1 MSAIWQQ
8 RRVADC
14 LFRYNNIGGF
24 IMTSALIPV
33 LLGIIIIGL
42 GVSNMK
48 GNISSIHWYHRQRVT
63 EADRI
68 PFGKAVGLGTIIMG
82 AGIAVFGYLNF
93 AAEKTQNDIFV
104 AIGSV
109 ILIAA
114 LVVGLVISFW
124 AMIKY
129 NKGIF

>member
-1 MSAIWQQ
+1 MGS
-8 RRVADC
+8 V
-14 LFRYNNIGGF
+14 LV
-24 IMTSALIPV
+24 PV
-33 LLGIIIIGL
+33 LLGALIIGL
-42 GVSNMK
+42 GISNMK
-48 GNISSIHWYHRQRVT
+48 GNISTIHWYHRQRVT
-63 EADRI
+63 EEDRI
-68 PFGKAVGLGTIIMG
+68 PFGKAVGLGTVIMG
-82 AGIAVFGYLNF
+82 AGIAVFGCLNF